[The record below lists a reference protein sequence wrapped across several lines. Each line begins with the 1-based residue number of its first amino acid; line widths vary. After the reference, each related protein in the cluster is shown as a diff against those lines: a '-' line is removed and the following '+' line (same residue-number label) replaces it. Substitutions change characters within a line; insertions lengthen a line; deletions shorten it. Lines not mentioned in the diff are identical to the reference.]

1 MTALKPIL
9 VAALLCAAIPGA
21 NAAFEPKNV
30 PPFNGVDL
38 ECAITKTSDGY
49 KKDADP
55 IYKIVVALSL
65 EDGHP
70 TSMTVT
76 HVSAAGKNYTRDEQY
91 TKSNLTNTRG
101 KYEYFWTGTMVNNSA
116 YTMRG
121 ALWQNDNGWFYSE
134 NQFKGG
140 TGSFSMI
147 SKCHVQEGD

>member
-55 IYKIVVALSL
+55 IYKIVVALSFRGRSS
-65 EDGHP
+65 DQHD
-70 TSMTVT
+70 S
-76 HVSAAGKNYTRDEQY
+76 HTRFR
-91 TKSNLTNTRG
+91 RG
-101 KYEYFWTGTMVNNSA
+101 QKLHT
-116 YTMRG
+116 
-121 ALWQNDNGWFYSE
+121 
-134 NQFKGG
+134 
-140 TGSFSMI
+140 
-147 SKCHVQEGD
+147 